1 MFKYIEESQIT
12 ILDRH
17 IVNIS
22 KISLDANIISDGAS
36 TKFIMLSSGTISFQN
51 SDRIT
56 GCLAAAVNNSV
67 TLRGHGIVINSPGNH
82 LTEESIIKVTAAI
95 PGNLSY
101 IDGCSNSNLVHPAR
115 NGDPCLNYL
124 YFPSGINQTFHT
136 HPSYRI
142 GIVLSGSGTAETTG
156 DKYALTTGTM
166 FLLERH
172 TVHRFFTTNS
182 HMSLMVFHP
191 DSEDGPRDE
200 FNPMKSRTYIR

>member
-115 NGDPCLNYL
+115 NGDPCLNTPQL
-124 YFPSGINQTFHT
+124 
-136 HPSYRI
+136 
-142 GIVLSGSGTAETTG
+142 
-156 DKYALTTGTM
+156 
-166 FLLERH
+166 
-172 TVHRFFTTNS
+172 
-182 HMSLMVFHP
+182 
-191 DSEDGPRDE
+191 
-200 FNPMKSRTYIR
+200 